1 MVARAN
7 IALYLIHV
15 QIAKYSLKD
24 VRTMKDIERRL
35 ISELMTNCRRSDRQL
50 AKALGTSQP
59 TVTRALHKLEKEGII
74 KEYCMIPDFTKLGY
88 TLFAV
93 TFVKLKTQLSRDELE
108 KAREIAKESV
118 KISLNFIMLE
128 RGMGMGYNGVFLSFH
143 EDYSSFTLL
152 KKWLAQ
158 FDFLELDEIQ
168 SFLVNLNDEIHYRSL
183 TFSTLAKHILTRA
196 NQEKG
201 EPAIKTGK
209 T

>member
-1 MVARAN
+1 
-7 IALYLIHV
+7 
-15 QIAKYSLKD
+15 
-24 VRTMKDIERRL
+24 
-35 ISELMTNCRRSDRQL
+35 MTNCHRSDRQL
-50 AKALGTSQP
+50 AKALGISQP
-59 TVTRALHKLEKEGII
+59 TVSRTLHKLEREGAI

-93 TFVKLKTQLSRDELE
+93 TFVKLKTQLSRDQIE
-108 KAREIAKESV
+108 KARQSAKESV
-118 KISLNFIMLE
+118 KSSLNFIMLE

-158 FDFLELDEIQ
+158 FDFIEVAEVQ
-168 SFLVNLNDEIHYRSL
+168 SFLVNLKDEIHYRSL

-201 EPAIKTGK
+201 EPALKPGK